1 MKTSGLTAQEV
12 EATRRAMLYWTEHW
26 DWECPTLF
34 GVELEEMVAVVKTW
48 PLVATGQEEL
58 VATCALGAWRELLYG
73 ASSVEPARVGETVGM
88 SYSLAESVC
97 TKVRLLA
104 NAT

>member
-1 MKTSGLTAQEV
+1 MKTSSLSAPEI

-34 GVELEEMVAVVKTW
+34 GVELEEMVEVVKTW
-48 PLVATGQEEL
+48 PFVAAEQEEL

-73 ASSVEPARVGETVGM
+73 ASSLEPHLVGEAVGI
-88 SYSLAESVC
+88 SYSLAESLC
-97 TKVRLLA
+97 TKVRLLS